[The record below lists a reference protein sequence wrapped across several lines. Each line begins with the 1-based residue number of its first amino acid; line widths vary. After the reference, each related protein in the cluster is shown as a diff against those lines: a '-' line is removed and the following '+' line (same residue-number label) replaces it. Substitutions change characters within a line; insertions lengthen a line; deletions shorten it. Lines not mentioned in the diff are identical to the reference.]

1 MAGQLGV
8 PTIEVARAEGDPRE
22 KVRPALQVALM
33 RAIAEFRSA
42 GAGPTTPP
50 GTVTP
55 ALTGADLVWFREA
68 HGLTQRQAAERL
80 GVAHGTVAKAELLP
94 SQPLRDRLQDALRAA
109 LRR

>member
-55 ALTGADLVWFREA
+55 ALTGADLVRFREA